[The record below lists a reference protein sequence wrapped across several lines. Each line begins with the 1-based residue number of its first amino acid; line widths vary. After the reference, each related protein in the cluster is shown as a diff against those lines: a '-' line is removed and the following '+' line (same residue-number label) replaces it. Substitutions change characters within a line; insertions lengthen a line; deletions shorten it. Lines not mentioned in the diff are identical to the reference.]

1 MNNSN
6 DYPEFLYHYTSIDSL
21 ALILKNRTIRFNSLI
36 NVDDPEEIRTSDTE
50 GIGKYCYCS
59 CWTDLEES
67 IPFWKMYTKN
77 MHGVMIKLK
86 TYPFE
91 QHKQFLE
98 YFDGGKTIET
108 YVPKE
113 IFEGN
118 KLYTIPTI
126 PFLRKIEYNDDI
138 KPKVFDKVISTF
150 DNRFNMTGNLNDV
163 GKYKSKDWSFQSEWR
178 YSMILL
184 PHDELGRL
192 NIDVSNEYKGC
203 LQYYYDVKLRD
214 DAFDD
219 MEIVI
224 GPNINNGEREIIKE
238 ICNKFAPKI
247 KISDS
252 RIKIK

>member
-1 MNNSN
+1 
-6 DYPEFLYHYTSIDSL
+6 
-21 ALILKNRTIRFNSLI
+21 
-36 NVDDPEEIRTSDTE
+36 
-50 GIGKYCYCS
+50 
-59 CWTDLEES
+59 
-67 IPFWKMYTKN
+67 
-77 MHGVMIKLK
+77 
-86 TYPFE
+86 
-91 QHKQFLE
+91 
-98 YFDGGKTIET
+98 
-108 YVPKE
+108 
-113 IFEGN
+113 
-118 KLYTIPTI
+118 
-126 PFLRKIEYNDDI
+126 
-138 KPKVFDKVISTF
+138 
-150 DNRFNMTGNLNDV
+150 
-163 GKYKSKDWSFQSEWR
+163 
-178 YSMILL
+178 MILL